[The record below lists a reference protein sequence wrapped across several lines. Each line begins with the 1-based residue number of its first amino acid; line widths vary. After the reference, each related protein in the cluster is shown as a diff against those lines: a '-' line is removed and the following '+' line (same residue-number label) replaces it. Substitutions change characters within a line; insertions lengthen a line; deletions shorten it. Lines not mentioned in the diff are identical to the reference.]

1 VARANKIGLDYFP
14 LNIDMDEEDERV
26 YMLEAEFG
34 IQGFGILIKL
44 LMWIYR
50 NGYYYH
56 WGEKEQI
63 FFARKKAIDVTL
75 CRQVCDFCIQNGFFC
90 KHLFDK
96 YGILTSRGIQKRYFE
111 AVQRRK
117 KVPFIKEFLLLDPGS
132 EINDNINLIYVSI
145 NQINAYKNGINA
157 DMMYAKVHK
166 GEESKGEERRVKESK
181 VKKKKGEEKKEASP
195 PPSAPEINS
204 PLQKTPTDNNSPPEQ
219 NWSKSKVQQLREL
232 AEHLRIEDPAEY
244 QQLLSKHPELIEKEP
259 EEVPFAGP
267 G

>member
-50 NGYYYH
+50 NGYYYP

-117 KVPFIKEFLLLDPGS
+117 KVPFIKEFLLLDPDS

-157 DMMYAKVHK
+157 DMMYAEVHK
-166 GEESKGEERRVKESK
+166 GEESKGEERRVKE
-181 VKKKKGEEKKEASP
+181 KKGEEKKEASP
-195 PPSAPEINS
+195 TASPSEINS
-204 PLQKTPTDNNSPPEQ
+204 PLKKPTVDSNSPPEQ
-219 NWSKSKVQQLREL
+219 NRPKSKAQQLREL
-232 AEHLRIEDPAEY
+232 AEHLRLENPAEY
-244 QQLLSKHPELIEKEP
+244 KRFLSKHREFKDKEL
-259 EEVPFAGP
+259 EEVPFTGP